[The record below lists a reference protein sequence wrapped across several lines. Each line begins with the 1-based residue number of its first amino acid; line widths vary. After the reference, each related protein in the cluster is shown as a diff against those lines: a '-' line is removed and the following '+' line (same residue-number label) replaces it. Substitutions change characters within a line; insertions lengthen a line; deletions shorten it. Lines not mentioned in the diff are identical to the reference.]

1 VRSAPSARTRSR
13 DSSALPRVEQP
24 CPSRRARRSPLG
36 AARLSGRRA
45 ARQSRSLRLADRE
58 VSAVVEQLAR
68 FRTQRLQAALL
79 RRRGLPLALAALELN
94 DRAEVVD
101 LDDPRVLVRERLRP
115 SEVATRHREVT
126 QPQAR
131 ALHSARPRA
140 AALRWWSTLEA
151 SWANYTV
158 FDRALSA
165 VAVLDV
171 RELTIE
177 DAAVTAAAD
186 FLGLRR

>member
-1 VRSAPSARTRSR
+1 VILRRCFAWNREARA
-13 DSSALPRVEQP
+13 DEPDGLLWVPRAFQ
-24 CPSRRARRSPLG
+24 G
-36 AARLSGRRA
+36 DGRHDNPD
-45 ARQSRSLRLADRE
+45 LYGCLYLADRE

-79 RRRGLPLALAALELN
+79 RRRGLPLALAALELD

-101 LDDPRVLVRERLRP
+101 LDDPRVLVRARLRP
-115 SEVATRHREVT
+115 SEVATRHRDVT

-165 VAVLDV
+165 LAVAEV
-171 RELTIE
+171 RELTLDD
-177 DAAVTAAAD
+177 DAVAAAAD